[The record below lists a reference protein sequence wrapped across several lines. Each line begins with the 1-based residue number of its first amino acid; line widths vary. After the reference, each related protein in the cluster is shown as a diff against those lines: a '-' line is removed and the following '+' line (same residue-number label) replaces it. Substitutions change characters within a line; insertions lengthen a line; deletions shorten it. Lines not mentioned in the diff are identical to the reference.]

1 VCPSVTQRSP
11 WTRFADLPAGWRCVR
26 LYSRP
31 GNDLTERFPLIVEAC
46 ARSCII
52 RCILAAEQLDILE
65 GSHPASFFFP

>member
-1 VCPSVTQRSP
+1 
-11 WTRFADLPAGWRCVR
+11 VR